1 MKLHFLVR
9 AWLHV
14 WHPGYRNL
22 PPTEGCKGRHESLF
36 WMRMML
42 DIYKAVH
49 QCEICA
55 LTKFLMAPLIEI
67 SVMFYWWSL
76 SSNLCKWK
84 RRKKNIFQDALPWN
98 NSEQSRWHFHLV
110 FLWLTLILFP
120 CPLPFC
126 LYVVYLF
133 SQATGWWCTG
143 DVFLVSVAVGSIME
157 ICSDKQNSHGTAVS
171 VEEDCSQTDTRA
183 EPSRVMLLFYLWPLK
198 YKSSSSFLARE

>member
-110 FLWLTLILFP
+110 FLQLTLILFP

-126 LYVVYLF
+126 LYVVYLV
-133 SQATGWWCTG
+133 SQAAGWGMHRGCAPC
-143 DVFLVSVAVGSIME
+143 LC
-157 ICSDKQNSHGTAVS
+157 CSGLWYHGNLLWQT
-171 VEEDCSQTDTRA
+171 EQPWHCSQCGR
-183 EPSRVMLLFYLWPLK
+183 RLLPNWRGLNLLGWCCFSTSGL
-198 YKSSSSFLARE
+198 